1 MPKGSDTWKAVVLE
15 AIGRAERE
23 PAGCFDCG
31 TAEEDGPVTWEAPA
45 RPHVERHRDG
55 AMGVGLRP
63 GGKPSEKPPNPKA
76 VRRYVFRPGR

>member
-31 TAEEDGPVTWEAPA
+31 TAEEDGPVTWEAPV
-45 RPHVERHRDG
+45 RPQESTG
-55 AMGVGLRP
+55 KGLWE
-63 GGKPSEKPPNPKA
+63 SD
-76 VRRYVFRPGR
+76 